1 MATAAQLRDV
11 IMEMEIPIAH
21 TYLLKYSKH
30 DLETLIA
37 GIRDPNSR
45 IGQEVKR
52 ATNESGY
59 QGTGVILKVE
69 GQRAQVQWDE
79 NRTWYAL
86 DKLIPV

>member
-1 MATAAQLRDV
+1 MGKATQLREELL
-11 IMEMEIPIAH
+11 EMGVQISH
-21 TYLLKYSKH
+21 VHLNKYSTKN
-30 DLETLIA
+30 LETLIA